1 MSEQNASLLRE
12 WIVPPVVVP
21 ILIAVAILVAALTA

>member
-21 ILIAVAILVAALTA
+21 VLIAVAILVAALTA

>member
-12 WIVPPVVVP
+12 WMVPPIVVP
-21 ILIAVAILVAALTA
+21 ALIAVAILVAALMA